1 MTNPEINDPL
11 RNNVKNNGN
20 VGPISGLE
28 VPRFAGLST
37 FARLPRIEDVSKF
50 DVAILG
56 APFDAGVSYRSGA
69 RFGPSHVRQAS
80 RLLRPYNP
88 AQDVSPFANKQIVDA
103 GDAIMN
109 PFNIQEALTGLE
121 KHASLLIGKE
131 KQLFTIGG
139 DHTIALA
146 LLRSL
151 NKVYGKIALVHFDAH
166 LDTWDT
172 YMNASF
178 THGTPF
184 RRAWEEKLL
193 AEEKCMHVG
202 IRGPLYDK
210 SDLEN
215 DKKFGFGIVSSIDFN
230 KFSLEEIINKVKQ
243 RVGNAPVYVS
253 IDIDVLDPG
262 FAPGTGTPEMGG
274 LSSRELL
281 AVLRGLKDC
290 HIVGGDVVE
299 VAPAYDHAEIT
310 GIAASHL
317 IYEMVSLVS

>member
-1 MTNPEINDPL
+1 MTHPEINDPL
-11 RNNVKNNGN
+11 RNNVKNNDN
-20 VGPISGLE
+20 IGPISGLE
-28 VPRFAGLST
+28 VPRFAGFST

-121 KHASLLIGKE
+121 KHASILIEKE
-131 KQLFTIGG
+131 KPLFTIGG

-210 SDLEN
+210 TDLVN

-230 KFSLEEIINKVKQ
+230 NFSLEEIINKVKQ
-243 RVGNAPVYVS
+243 RVGNTPVYVS

-290 HIVGGDVVE
+290 HVVGGDVVE

>member
-1 MTNPEINDPL
+1 MTNPETNDPL

-20 VGPISGLE
+20 IGPISGLE

-121 KHASLLIGKE
+121 KHASILIENE
-131 KQLFTIGG
+131 KPLFTIGG

-151 NKVYGKIALVHFDAH
+151 NKVYGQIALVHFDAH

>member
-1 MTNPEINDPL
+1 MTNPETNDPL

-56 APFDAGVSYRSGA
+56 APFDAGVSFRSGA
-69 RFGPSHVRQAS
+69 RFGPNHVRQAS

-121 KHASLLIGKE
+121 KHASLLIEKE
-131 KQLFTIGG
+131 KPLFTIGG

-184 RRAWEEKLL
+184 RRA
-193 AEEKCMHVG
+193 
-202 IRGPLYDK
+202 
-210 SDLEN
+210 
-215 DKKFGFGIVSSIDFN
+215 
-230 KFSLEEIINKVKQ
+230 
-243 RVGNAPVYVS
+243 
-253 IDIDVLDPG
+253 
-262 FAPGTGTPEMGG
+262 
-274 LSSRELL
+274 
-281 AVLRGLKDC
+281 
-290 HIVGGDVVE
+290 
-299 VAPAYDHAEIT
+299 
-310 GIAASHL
+310 
-317 IYEMVSLVS
+317 

>member
-1 MTNPEINDPL
+1 MSHPEINDPL
-11 RNNVKNNGN
+11 RNNIIDNGN

-28 VPRFAGLST
+28 VPRFSGFST

-69 RFGPSHVRQAS
+69 KFGPSHVRQAS

-88 AQDVSPFANKQIVDA
+88 AQDVSPFAKKQIVDA
-103 GDAIMN
+103 GDVIMN
-109 PFNIQEALTGLE
+109 PFMIQEALTSLE
-121 KHASLLIGKE
+121 KHASILIEE
-131 KQLFTIGG
+131 KKPLFTVGG
-139 DHTIALA
+139 DHTITLA
-146 LLRSL
+146 LLRSV
-151 NKVYGKIALVHFDAH
+151 KKIYGKIALVHFDAH

-193 AEEKCMHVG
+193 AEDKCMHVG

-210 SDLEN
+210 SDLKN
-215 DKKFGFGIVSSIDFN
+215 DKKFGFGIISSIDFN
-230 KFSLEEIINKVKQ
+230 NFSLEEIINKVKQ
-243 RVGNAPVYVS
+243 RVGNTPVYVS
-253 IDIDVLDPG
+253 IDIDVLDPS

-290 HIVGGDVVE
+290 YIVGGDVVE